1 MSINIFN
8 LVIYFTAY
16 SFLGWLCET
25 IYCSLPK
32 KQFVNRGFLNGPFCP
47 IYGFG
52 ALIIIICLTRFRYY
66 VFLLFIFSV
75 ILTSTLEYLTSYV
88 MEKIFHAKWWDY
100 SENKFNI
107 NGRVCLKNSLLF
119 GLMSVFFME
128 FIHRGFSDFIH
139 SIPTNIV
146 ETLAIIFIVYFV
158 LDMTASIITAM
169 KINIMLSE
177 IKISPNV
184 IKEKFEKYNPSRML
198 KIRFQSRRI
207 FYNRIISAF
216 PNLKYKNHHESLDV
230 LKELLKK
237 KKL

>member
-52 ALIIIICLTRFRYY
+52 ALIIIICLTRFRHY

-75 ILTSTLEYLTSYV
+75 ILTSTLEYLTSYI

-128 FIHRGFSDFIH
+128 FIHRGFSDLVH
-139 SIPTNIV
+139 SLPKNVV
-146 ETLAIIFIVYFV
+146 ETLAIIFVVYFI

-184 IKEKFEKYNPSRML
+184 IKEKFEKYNPSKML

-207 FYNRIISAF
+207 FYNRIIKAF
-216 PNLKYKNHHESLDV
+216 PNIKYKNHHESLDI

>member
-1 MSINIFN
+1 M
-8 LVIYFTAY
+8 
-16 SFLGWLCET
+16 C
-25 IYCSLPK
+25 
-32 KQFVNRGFLNGPFCP
+32 FLNGPFCP

-52 ALIIIICLTRFRYY
+52 ALIIIICLTRFRHY

-75 ILTSTLEYLTSYV
+75 ILTSTLEYLTSYI

-128 FIHRGFSDFIH
+128 FIHRGFSDLVH
-139 SIPTNIV
+139 SLPKNVV
-146 ETLAIIFIVYFV
+146 ETLAIIFVVYFI

-184 IKEKFEKYNPSRML
+184 IKEKFEKYNPSKML

-207 FYNRIISAF
+207 FYNRIIKAF
-216 PNLKYKNHHESLDV
+216 PNIKYKNHHESLDI